1 VVGVTERF
9 DAFLLRL
16 AEVVGLRRLEYVKSN
31 ASRKNADENESLS
44 VDESSESPRNEKRDA
59 SETERI
65 SRAVVSEVARWDI
78 QAHVLAK
85 RTQEEEIN
93 AKRDRR
99 R

>member
-1 VVGVTERF
+1 
-9 DAFLLRL
+9 
-16 AEVVGLRRLEYVKSN
+16 VGLRRLEYVKSN
-31 ASRKNADENESLS
+31 ASRKNADENEGLS

-65 SRAVVSEVARWDI
+65 RAPSSPRLRVGTFRRMLLRE
-78 QAHVLAK
+78 